1 MAGSA
6 AAANLVEEKLSH
18 LQLVQENDNLK
29 SQVNFSSRFSASRIF
44 SLFCY
49 NIKLCKICKIMMCIH
64 NINFRYV
71 ILPRK

>member
-29 SQVNFSSRFSASRIF
+29 SQVNLSYKFSILG
-44 SLFCY
+44 LFIVFPY
-49 NIKLCKICKIMMCIH
+49 SVNYLS
-64 NINFRYV
+64 YV
-71 ILPRK
+71 